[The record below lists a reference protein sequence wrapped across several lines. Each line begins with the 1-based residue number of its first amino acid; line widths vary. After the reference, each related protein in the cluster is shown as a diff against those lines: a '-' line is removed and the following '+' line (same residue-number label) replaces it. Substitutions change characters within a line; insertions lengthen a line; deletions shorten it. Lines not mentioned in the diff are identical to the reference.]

1 MGKIQQMPEALAN
14 QIAAGEVVERPAS
27 VVKELVENA
36 IDAGAQTIRVEL
48 REAGIQ
54 QVKVI
59 DDGEGMDAE
68 DLAKAFLPHA
78 TSKLYDVHDL
88 FQIKSLGFRGE
99 ALASIG
105 SVAKVRVESMQAG
118 AKAGHYI
125 EIAGSQ
131 VQAQGMTSA
140 RKGTTLTVDSLFYNT
155 PARLKHLSS
164 LKTELK
170 HSLNFIQDI
179 AMAYPDIRFHLVND
193 AQTIFQSF
201 GTGDLRQTIANVYQ
215 PALARQLIALEAENL
230 DFKIRGYISPPQL
243 TRTSKHYIHWM
254 INGRAVRSYALT
266 ELLLRAYGR
275 QLMIGRYP
283 LAVIAIDLDPRLV
296 DVNVHP
302 TKQTVRLSKENEL
315 GQLLTQAVVESLA
328 SLNPVPNAQVQEL
341 AGGRLFHQT
350 NQASPHGPVASQVM
364 PLDLDGKGNEP
375 TFDSA
380 YDQDA
385 DLATSQASRPSQP
398 AQSAP
403 VSQVAENLAPDWQD
417 SQVEPVSKFEDH
429 APSQSQPV
437 QATPEESHKES
448 QAQPSGSQDLRP
460 SFGHLRYVGQIHGTY
475 LIAESPEGF
484 YLIDQHAAQERI
496 RYESFMKQEMDTKTQ
511 QTLLLPYLFH
521 FSPAELAGLDQVL
534 PRLEEL
540 GIVLEAFG
548 PKTYQL
554 ASYPTWLEAH
564 EVEQTVRDLTERLV
578 KQPDLSINQIKE
590 AALIMQSCRGA
601 IKANHY
607 LDDSQASYLIQALDG
622 LDDPFHCPHGRPV
635 FVQITDKTLE
645 KLFKRIQDPH
655 QGGHQL

>member
-118 AKAGHYI
+118 AEAGHYI

-140 RKGTTLTVDSLFYNT
+140 RKGTALTVDSLFYNT

-179 AMAYPDIRFHLVND
+179 AMAYPDIRFYLVND
-193 AQTIFQSF
+193 GQTIFQSF

-215 PALARQLIALEAENL
+215 PALARQLIGLEAENL
-230 DFKIRGYISPPQL
+230 DFKIKGYISPPQL

-283 LAVIAIDLDPRLV
+283 LAVIAIELDPRLV

-302 TKQTVRLSKENEL
+302 TKQTVRLSKESEL

-341 AGGRLFHQT
+341 AGGRPFHQT
-350 NQASPHGPVASQVM
+350 NQASPQGPVASQVM
-364 PLDLDGKGNEP
+364 PLDLDGKGNAS

-385 DLATSQASRPSQP
+385 DLRSSQASQPSQP

-417 SQVEPVSKFEDH
+417 SQVEPVNKFEDH
-429 APSQSQPV
+429 APNQSQPV
-437 QATPEESHKES
+437 QATAEESNKET
-448 QAQPSGSQDLRP
+448 QAHPSGNQDLRP

-496 RYESFMKQEMDTKTQ
+496 RYEAFMKQEMDTKTQ

-534 PRLEEL
+534 PRLAQL

-607 LDDSQASYLIQALDG
+607 LDDRQASYLIQALDG

>member
-118 AKAGHYI
+118 AEAGHYI

-164 LKTELK
+164 IKTELK

-193 AQTIFQSF
+193 GQTIFQSF

-215 PALARQLIALEAENL
+215 PALARQLIGLEAENL
-230 DFKIRGYISPPQL
+230 DFRIRGYISPPQL

-283 LAVIAIDLDPRLV
+283 LAVIAIELDPRLV

-341 AGGRLFHQT
+341 AGSRLFHQPE
-350 NQASPHGPVASQVM
+350 QVSPQGPAANQVM
-364 PLDLDGKGNEP
+364 PLDLDGKGKEL

-380 YDQDA
+380 YEEDD
-385 DLATSQASRPSQP
+385 DLRTSQAIRPSQP
-398 AQSAP
+398 VQSAP
-403 VSQVAENLAPDWQD
+403 VSQVAESLAPDWQD
-417 SQVEPVSKFEDH
+417 RQVEQACKFEDD
-429 APSQSQPV
+429 APSQSQPI
-437 QATPEESHKES
+437 QATSEESNKEP

-460 SFGHLRYVGQIHGTY
+460 SFGLLRYVGQIHGTY

-496 RYESFMKQEMDTKTQ
+496 RYEAFMKQEMDTKTQ

>member
-105 SVAKVRVESMQAG
+105 SVAKVRVESMQTG
-118 AKAGHYI
+118 AEAGHYI

-179 AMAYPDIRFHLVND
+179 AMAYPGIRFHLVND
-193 AQTIFQSF
+193 GQTIFQSF

-283 LAVIAIDLDPRLV
+283 LAVIAIELDPRLV

-302 TKQTVRLSKENEL
+302 TKQTVRLSKESEL

-341 AGGRLFHQT
+341 AGGRLFQQT
-350 NQASPHGPVASQVM
+350 NQANPQPPAASQVM
-364 PLDLDGKGNEP
+364 PLDLDGKGSEP

-380 YDQDA
+380 YEEDN
-385 DLATSQASRPSQP
+385 DLRTSQASKP

-403 VSQVAENLAPDWQD
+403 VSQVAESLAPDWQD
-417 SQVEPVSKFEDH
+417 RQVEQASKFDDAEPS
-429 APSQSQPV
+429 PSQPLEAGPVAADSHVQSQSSV
-437 QATPEESHKES
+437 
-448 QAQPSGSQDLRP
+448 SQDLRP

-496 RYESFMKQEMDTKTQ
+496 RYEAFMKQEMDTKTQ

>member
-48 REAGIQ
+48 KEAGIQ

-118 AKAGHYI
+118 AEAGHYI

-140 RKGTTLTVDSLFYNT
+140 RKGTTLTVDSLYYNT

-193 AQTIFQSF
+193 GQTIFQSF

-230 DFKIRGYISPPQL
+230 DFRIRGYISPPQL

-283 LAVIAIDLDPRLV
+283 LAVIAIELDPRLV

-302 TKQTVRLSKENEL
+302 TKQTVRLSKESEL

-341 AGGRLFHQT
+341 AGSLLFHQDA
-350 NQASPHGPVASQVM
+350 QANPKLPVASQVM

-375 TFDSA
+375 TFDLA
-380 YDQDA
+380 YEEDD
-385 DLATSQASRPSQP
+385 DLRTSQASQP

-403 VSQVAENLAPDWQD
+403 ISQVAESLAPDWQER
-417 SQVEPVSKFEDH
+417 QVEPVSRLEDSELS
-429 APSQSQPV
+429 PSQPLEAEPVAADSQV
-437 QATPEESHKES
+437 QS
-448 QAQPSGSQDLRP
+448 QSSVSQDLRP

-496 RYESFMKQEMDTKTQ
+496 RYEAFMKQEMDTKTQ

>member
-48 REAGIQ
+48 KEAGIQ

-118 AKAGHYI
+118 AEAGHYI

-140 RKGTTLTVDSLFYNT
+140 RKGTTLTVDSLYYNT

-193 AQTIFQSF
+193 GQTIFQSF

-230 DFKIRGYISPPQL
+230 DFRIRGYISPPQL

-283 LAVIAIDLDPRLV
+283 LAVIAIELDPRLV

-302 TKQTVRLSKENEL
+302 TKQTVRLSKESEL

-328 SLNPVPNAQVQEL
+328 SLNPVPNAQMQEL
-341 AGGRLFHQT
+341 AGGRLFHQDA
-350 NQASPHGPVASQVM
+350 QANPKLPVASQVM

-375 TFDSA
+375 TFDLA
-380 YDQDA
+380 YEEDD
-385 DLATSQASRPSQP
+385 DLRTSQASQP

-403 VSQVAENLAPDWQD
+403 ISQVAESLAPDWQER
-417 SQVEPVSKFEDH
+417 QVEPVSKFKDSEPS
-429 APSQSQPV
+429 PSQSLEAEPV
-437 QATPEESHKES
+437 AADS
-448 QAQPSGSQDLRP
+448 QVQSQSNVSQDLRP

-496 RYESFMKQEMDTKTQ
+496 RYEAFMKQEMDTKTQ
-511 QTLLLPYLFH
+511 QTLLLPYLFQ

>member
-1 MGKIQQMPEALAN
+1 
-14 QIAAGEVVERPAS
+14 
-27 VVKELVENA
+27 
-36 IDAGAQTIRVEL
+36 
-48 REAGIQ
+48 
-54 QVKVI
+54 
-59 DDGEGMDAE
+59 
-68 DLAKAFLPHA
+68 
-78 TSKLYDVHDL
+78 
-88 FQIKSLGFRGE
+88 
-99 ALASIG
+99 
-105 SVAKVRVESMQAG
+105 
-118 AKAGHYI
+118 
-125 EIAGSQ
+125 
-131 VQAQGMTSA
+131 
-140 RKGTTLTVDSLFYNT
+140 
-155 PARLKHLSS
+155 
-164 LKTELK
+164 
-170 HSLNFIQDI
+170 
-179 AMAYPDIRFHLVND
+179 MAYPDIRFHLVND
-193 AQTIFQSF
+193 GQTIFQSF

-215 PALARQLIALEAENL
+215 PALARQLIGLEAENL

-283 LAVIAIDLDPRLV
+283 LAVIAIELDPHLV

-302 TKQTVRLSKENEL
+302 TKQTVRLSKESEL

-341 AGGRLFHQT
+341 AGGRLFHQDA
-350 NQASPHGPVASQVM
+350 QANPKLPVASQVM
-364 PLDLDGKGNEP
+364 PLDLDGKGSES

-380 YDQDA
+380 YDEDNN
-385 DLATSQASRPSQP
+385 LGTSQANRLTQP

-403 VSQVAENLAPDWQD
+403 VSQVAESLAPDWQER
-417 SQVEPVSKFEDH
+417 QVEPVSKVEDSEPS
-429 APSQSQPV
+429 PSQSLEAEPV
-437 QATPEESHKES
+437 AADS
-448 QAQPSGSQDLRP
+448 QVQSQSNVSQDLRP

-496 RYESFMKQEMDTKTQ
+496 RYEAFMKQEMDTKTQ

>member
-118 AKAGHYI
+118 AEAGHYI

-193 AQTIFQSF
+193 GQTIFQSF

-215 PALARQLIALEAENL
+215 PALARQLIGLEAENL
-230 DFKIRGYISPPQL
+230 DFKIKGYISPPQL

-283 LAVIAIDLDPRLV
+283 LAVIAIELDPRLV

-302 TKQTVRLSKENEL
+302 TKQTVRLSKESEL

-341 AGGRLFHQT
+341 AGGRLFQQT
-350 NQASPHGPVASQVM
+350 NQANPQPPVASQVM
-364 PLDLDGKGNEP
+364 PLDLDGKGSES

-380 YDQDA
+380 YEEDD
-385 DLATSQASRPSQP
+385 DLRTSQASQP

-403 VSQVAENLAPDWQD
+403 VSQVAESLAPDWQEG
-417 SQVEPVSKFEDH
+417 QVEPVSQFED
-429 APSQSQPV
+429 AEPSPSQPLEAEPVVADSQE
-437 QATPEESHKES
+437 QS
-448 QAQPSGSQDLRP
+448 QSSVSQDLRP

-496 RYESFMKQEMDTKTQ
+496 RYEAFMKQEMDTKTQ

>member
-118 AKAGHYI
+118 AEAGHYI

-131 VQAQGMTSA
+131 VRAQGMTSA

-193 AQTIFQSF
+193 GQTIFQSF

-230 DFKIRGYISPPQL
+230 DFKIKGYISPPQL

-283 LAVIAIDLDPRLV
+283 LAVIAIELDPRLV

-302 TKQTVRLSKENEL
+302 TKQTVRLSKESEL

-341 AGGRLFHQT
+341 AGGRLFQQT
-350 NQASPHGPVASQVM
+350 NQANPQPPAASQVM
-364 PLDLDGKGNEP
+364 PLDLDGKGSESP
-375 TFDSA
+375 FDSV
-380 YDQDA
+380 YEEDD
-385 DLATSQASRPSQP
+385 DLRTSQASKP

-403 VSQVAENLAPDWQD
+403 VSQVAESLAPDWQD
-417 SQVEPVSKFEDH
+417 RQVEPVSRVEDLEPS
-429 APSQSQPV
+429 PSQPLEAEPVAADSQV
-437 QATPEESHKES
+437 QS
-448 QAQPSGSQDLRP
+448 QSSVSQDLRP

-496 RYESFMKQEMDTKTQ
+496 RYEAFMKQEMDTKTQ

-521 FSPAELAGLDQVL
+521 FSPAELSGLDQVL

>member
-118 AKAGHYI
+118 AEAGHYI

-131 VQAQGMTSA
+131 VQAHGMTSA

-193 AQTIFQSF
+193 GQTIFQSF

-215 PALARQLIALEAENL
+215 PALARQLIGLEAENL
-230 DFKIRGYISPPQL
+230 DFKIKGYISPPQL

-283 LAVIAIDLDPRLV
+283 LAVIAIELDPRLV

-302 TKQTVRLSKENEL
+302 TKQTVRLSKESEL

-341 AGGRLFHQT
+341 AGGRLFQQT
-350 NQASPHGPVASQVM
+350 NQANPQPPVASQVM
-364 PLDLDGKGNEP
+364 PLDLDGKGSES

-380 YDQDA
+380 YEEDD
-385 DLATSQASRPSQP
+385 DLRTSQASQP

-403 VSQVAENLAPDWQD
+403 VSQVAESLAPDWQD
-417 SQVEPVSKFEDH
+417 RQVEQASKFED
-429 APSQSQPV
+429 AEPSPSQPLEAEPVVADSQE
-437 QATPEESHKES
+437 QS
-448 QAQPSGSQDLRP
+448 QSSVSQDLRP

-496 RYESFMKQEMDTKTQ
+496 RYEAFMKQEMDTKTQ

>member
-48 REAGIQ
+48 KEAGIQ

-118 AKAGHYI
+118 AEAGHYI

-140 RKGTTLTVDSLFYNT
+140 RKGTTLTVDSLYYNT

-193 AQTIFQSF
+193 GQTIFQSF

-230 DFKIRGYISPPQL
+230 DFRIRGYISPPQL

-283 LAVIAIDLDPRLV
+283 LAVIAIELDPRLV

-302 TKQTVRLSKENEL
+302 TKQTVRLSKESEL

-328 SLNPVPNAQVQEL
+328 SLNPVPNAQMQEL
-341 AGGRLFHQT
+341 AGGRLFHQDA
-350 NQASPHGPVASQVM
+350 QANPKLPVASQVM

-375 TFDSA
+375 TFDLA
-380 YDQDA
+380 YEEDD
-385 DLATSQASRPSQP
+385 DLRTSQASQP

-403 VSQVAENLAPDWQD
+403 ISQVAESLAPDWQER
-417 SQVEPVSKFEDH
+417 QVEPVSKFKDSEPS
-429 APSQSQPV
+429 PSQSLEAEPV
-437 QATPEESHKES
+437 AADS
-448 QAQPSGSQDLRP
+448 QVQSQSNVSQDLRP

-496 RYESFMKQEMDTKTQ
+496 RYEAFMKQEMDTKPQ

-564 EVEQTVRDLTERLV
+564 EVEQTVQDLTERLV

>member
-118 AKAGHYI
+118 AEAGHYI

-170 HSLNFIQDI
+170 HSMNFIQDI

-193 AQTIFQSF
+193 GQTIFQSF

-215 PALARQLIALEAENL
+215 PALARQLIGLEAENL
-230 DFKIRGYISPPQL
+230 DFKIKGYISPPQL

-283 LAVIAIDLDPRLV
+283 LAVIAIELDPRLV

-302 TKQTVRLSKENEL
+302 TKQTVRLSKESEL
-315 GQLLTQAVVESLA
+315 GQLLTQAVVDSLA

-350 NQASPHGPVASQVM
+350 NQASPQGPLASQVM

-380 YDQDA
+380 FEEDVDSR
-385 DLATSQASRPSQP
+385 TSQASRPSQP

-417 SQVEPVSKFEDH
+417 SQVVQASKLED
-429 APSQSQPV
+429 ADPSPSQPV
-437 QATPEESHKES
+437 QATPEESHKE
-448 QAQPSGSQDLRP
+448 
-460 SFGHLRYVGQIHGTY
+460 
-475 LIAESPEGF
+475 
-484 YLIDQHAAQERI
+484 RI
-496 RYESFMKQEMDTKTQ
+496 RYEAFMKQEMDTKTQ

-534 PRLEEL
+534 PRLAQL

>member
-118 AKAGHYI
+118 AEAGHYI

-193 AQTIFQSF
+193 GQTIFQSF

-283 LAVIAIDLDPRLV
+283 LAVIAIELDPRLV

-302 TKQTVRLSKENEL
+302 TKQTVRLSKESEL
-315 GQLLTQAVVESLA
+315 GQLLTQAVVDSLA

-350 NQASPHGPVASQVM
+350 NQASSQGPLASQIM
-364 PLDLDGKGNEP
+364 SLDLDGKGSES

-380 YDQDA
+380 YDED
-385 DLATSQASRPSQP
+385 DNLRTSQASQP

-403 VSQVAENLAPDWQD
+403 VSQVAESLASDWQD
-417 SQVEPVSKFEDH
+417 RQVEQASKFED
-429 APSQSQPV
+429 AEPSPSQPLEAEPVVADSQV
-437 QATPEESHKES
+437 QS
-448 QAQPSGSQDLRP
+448 QSSVSQDLRP

-496 RYESFMKQEMDTKTQ
+496 RYEAFMKQEMDTKTQ

-521 FSPAELAGLDQVL
+521 FSPVELAGLDQVL

>member
-105 SVAKVRVESMQAG
+105 SVAKVRVESMQAS
-118 AKAGHYI
+118 AEAGHYI

-193 AQTIFQSF
+193 GQTIFQSF

-254 INGRAVRSYALT
+254 INGRAGRSYALT

-302 TKQTVRLSKENEL
+302 TKQTVRLSKESEL
-315 GQLLTQAVVESLA
+315 GQLLTQAVEDSLA

-350 NQASPHGPVASQVM
+350 NQVSPQGPAANQVM
-364 PLDLDGKGNEP
+364 PLDLDGKGKEP

-385 DLATSQASRPSQP
+385 DLRSSQASQP

-403 VSQVAENLAPDWQD
+403 VSQVAESLAPDWQEG
-417 SQVEPVSKFEDH
+417 QVEPVSQFED
-429 APSQSQPV
+429 AEPSPSQPLEAGPASVDNQEPSQSSV
-437 QATPEESHKES
+437 I
-448 QAQPSGSQDLRP
+448 QDLRP

-496 RYESFMKQEMDTKTQ
+496 RYEDFMKQEMDTKTQ

-534 PRLEEL
+534 PRLAQL

-645 KLFKRIQDPH
+645 KLFKRIQDSH

>member
-118 AKAGHYI
+118 AEAGHYI

-193 AQTIFQSF
+193 GQTIFQSF

-215 PALARQLIALEAENL
+215 PALARQLIGLEAENL
-230 DFKIRGYISPPQL
+230 DFKIKGYISPPQL

-283 LAVIAIDLDPRLV
+283 LAVIAIELDPRLV

-302 TKQTVRLSKENEL
+302 TKQTVRLSKESEL

-341 AGGRLFHQT
+341 AGGRLFQQT
-350 NQASPHGPVASQVM
+350 NQANPQPPVASQVM
-364 PLDLDGKGNEP
+364 PLDLDGKGSES

-380 YDQDA
+380 YEEDD
-385 DLATSQASRPSQP
+385 DLRTSQASQP

-403 VSQVAENLAPDWQD
+403 VSQVAESLAPDWQD
-417 SQVEPVSKFEDH
+417 RQVEQASKFED
-429 APSQSQPV
+429 AEPSPSQPLEAEPVVADSQE
-437 QATPEESHKES
+437 QS
-448 QAQPSGSQDLRP
+448 QSSVSQDLRP

-496 RYESFMKQEMDTKTQ
+496 RYEAFMKQEMDTKTQ

>member
-118 AKAGHYI
+118 AEAGHYI

-193 AQTIFQSF
+193 GQTIFQSF

-215 PALARQLIALEAENL
+215 PALARQLIGLEAENL

-283 LAVIAIDLDPRLV
+283 LAVIAIELDPRLV

-315 GQLLTQAVVESLA
+315 GQLLTQAVVDSLA

-350 NQASPHGPVASQVM
+350 NQASPQGPLASQVM
-364 PLDLDGKGNEP
+364 PLDLDDKGSES

-380 YDQDA
+380 YEEDD
-385 DLATSQASRPSQP
+385 DLRSSQASRPSQP

-403 VSQVAENLAPDWQD
+403 VSQVAESLAPD
-417 SQVEPVSKFEDH
+417 
-429 APSQSQPV
+429 
-437 QATPEESHKES
+437 
-448 QAQPSGSQDLRP
+448 
-460 SFGHLRYVGQIHGTY
+460 
-475 LIAESPEGF
+475 
-484 YLIDQHAAQERI
+484 
-496 RYESFMKQEMDTKTQ
+496 
-511 QTLLLPYLFH
+511 
-521 FSPAELAGLDQVL
+521 
-534 PRLEEL
+534 
-540 GIVLEAFG
+540 
-548 PKTYQL
+548 
-554 ASYPTWLEAH
+554 
-564 EVEQTVRDLTERLV
+564 
-578 KQPDLSINQIKE
+578 
-590 AALIMQSCRGA
+590 
-601 IKANHY
+601 
-607 LDDSQASYLIQALDG
+607 
-622 LDDPFHCPHGRPV
+622 
-635 FVQITDKTLE
+635 
-645 KLFKRIQDPH
+645 
-655 QGGHQL
+655 

>member
-118 AKAGHYI
+118 AESGHYI

-170 HSLNFIQDI
+170 HSLNFNQDI

-193 AQTIFQSF
+193 GQTIFQSF

-230 DFKIRGYISPPQL
+230 DFRIRGYISPPQL

-275 QLMIGRYP
+275 QLMVGRYP
-283 LAVIAIDLDPRLV
+283 LAVIAIELDPRLV

-302 TKQTVRLSKENEL
+302 TKQTVRLSKESEL

-341 AGGRLFHQT
+341 AGGRLFHQAD
-350 NQASPHGPVASQVM
+350 QANLQRPVASQVM
-364 PLDLDGKGNEP
+364 PLDLDGNGNEP

-380 YDQDA
+380 YEEDD
-385 DLATSQASRPSQP
+385 DLRTSQASKP

-403 VSQVAENLAPDWQD
+403 VSQVAESLAPDWQD
-417 SQVEPVSKFEDH
+417 RQVEKASKFEDD
-429 APSQSQPV
+429 APSQSQPI
-437 QATPEESHKES
+437 QATSEESNKET
-448 QAQPSGSQDLRP
+448 QAQPSVSQDLRP

-496 RYESFMKQEMDTKTQ
+496 RYEAFMKQEMDTKTQ

>member
-118 AKAGHYI
+118 AEAGHYI

-179 AMAYPDIRFHLVND
+179 VMAYPDIRFHLVND
-193 AQTIFQSF
+193 GQTIFQSF

-215 PALARQLIALEAENL
+215 PALARQLIGLEAENL
-230 DFKIRGYISPPQL
+230 DFKIKGYISPPQL

-283 LAVIAIDLDPRLV
+283 LAVIAIELDPRLV

-302 TKQTVRLSKENEL
+302 TKQTVRLSKESEL

-341 AGGRLFHQT
+341 AGGRLFQQT
-350 NQASPHGPVASQVM
+350 NQANPQPPVASQVM
-364 PLDLDGKGNEP
+364 PLDLDGKGSES

-380 YDQDA
+380 YEEDD
-385 DLATSQASRPSQP
+385 DLRTSQASQP

-403 VSQVAENLAPDWQD
+403 VSQVAESLAPDWQD
-417 SQVEPVSKFEDH
+417 RQVEQASKFED
-429 APSQSQPV
+429 AEPSPSQPLEAEPVVADSQE
-437 QATPEESHKES
+437 QS
-448 QAQPSGSQDLRP
+448 QSSVSQDLRP

-496 RYESFMKQEMDTKTQ
+496 RYEAFMKQEMDTKTQ